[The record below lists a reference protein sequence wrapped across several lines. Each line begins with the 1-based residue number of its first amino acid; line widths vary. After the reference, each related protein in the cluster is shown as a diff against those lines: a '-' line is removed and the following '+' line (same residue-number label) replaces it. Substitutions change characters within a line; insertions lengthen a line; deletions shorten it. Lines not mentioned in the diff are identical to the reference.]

1 MTPTEATTAVRA
13 TDHLFRSIW
22 EHSRDAMRL
31 TDREGTVVLVNQA
44 YCDLVERRRAEI
56 EGHSLAEIYAPHQQ
70 HHVLES
76 YRTRFA
82 DRKFEAYSERTLAL
96 WNGREIWLGVTTA
109 LLEIGNLTPLV
120 LTVFRDITERKRADQ
135 AVAAHLRELQRWHDA
150 TLGREGR
157 ILQLKREVNELLLQ
171 AGQPPRY
178 PSAAAPAE
186 LPGGQNRPAARDP

>member
-1 MTPTEATTAVRA
+1 MTPTDPAAAVRA
-13 TDHLFRSIW
+13 TDHLFRSVW

-44 YCDLVERRRAEI
+44 YCDLVERGRAEI

-70 HHVLES
+70 DHVLES
-76 YRTRFA
+76 YRARFA
-82 DRKFEAYSERTLAL
+82 DRNFEAYSERTLAL

-109 LLEIGNLTPLV
+109 LLDTGNGTPLV

-135 AVAAHLRELQRWHDA
+135 AVASHLRELQRWHDA

-157 ILQLKREVNELLLQ
+157 ILQLKREVNALLQQ

-178 PSAAAPAE
+178 ASVVAPVDP
-186 LPGGQNRPAARDP
+186 PGEQNRPSAVDP